1 MEYFWSQ
8 HDHLSAISLLFSNA
22 SSDFGQPFEAE
33 RIAGGLDMTRKDK
46 LQLAG
51 LGLGMTPS
59 ADFEQMITQFR
70 NRLRPPPALTVVDWL
85 RVYVGLSGTTEDPR
99 ADLDFPPPRD
109 DVHRQL
115 VLRAVS

>member
-1 MEYFWSQ
+1 
-8 HDHLSAISLLFSNA
+8 
-22 SSDFGQPFEAE
+22 
-33 RIAGGLDMTRKDK
+33 MTRKDK

-51 LGLGMTPS
+51 LGLGMTRS

-70 NRLRPPPALTVVDWL
+70 NRLRPPPALTVAM

-115 VLRAVS
+115 CAVLRAVS